1 MNHKS
6 KPILKYQRKVLEKA
20 LLGQK
25 PPNGKDE
32 NLNLKQ
38 LKNALKRIN
47 SFSSQSSEDMQK
59 VDSVKDIC
67 RHIGIKITRTQEMHI
82 LDVMKQK
89 DKLMH
94 KKYQKSG
101 LSARR
106 DSRKKE
112 PSISSSSS
120 SPSEKED

>member
-1 MNHKS
+1 
-6 KPILKYQRKVLEKA
+6 
-20 LLGQK
+20 
-25 PPNGKDE
+25 
-32 NLNLKQ
+32 
-38 LKNALKRIN
+38 
-47 SFSSQSSEDMQK
+47 
-59 VDSVKDIC
+59 
-67 RHIGIKITRTQEMHI
+67 MHI

-106 DSRKKE
+106 EQRKKE

-120 SPSEKED
+120 SPSEKEDS

>member
-1 MNHKS
+1 MKHKS

-20 LLGQK
+20 LSGQK
-25 PPNGKDE
+25 PQKGKDE

-67 RHIGIKITRTQEMHI
+67 RNVGIKITRT
-82 LDVMKQK
+82 
-89 DKLMH
+89 
-94 KKYQKSG
+94 
-101 LSARR
+101 
-106 DSRKKE
+106 
-112 PSISSSSS
+112 
-120 SPSEKED
+120 